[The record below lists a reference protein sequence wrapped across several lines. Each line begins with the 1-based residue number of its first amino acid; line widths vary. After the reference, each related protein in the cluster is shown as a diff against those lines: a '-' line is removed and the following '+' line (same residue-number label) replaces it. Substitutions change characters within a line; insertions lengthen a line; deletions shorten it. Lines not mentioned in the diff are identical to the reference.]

1 MFRLS
6 LLGLGSLL
14 SSRLLGSRF
23 LGSLLSSRLLG
34 SLLSSWLLGLLG
46 SWLLSSLRLLS
57 LGLLGL
63 RLLSLGLLSRQFE
76 GPSSLLASSSGRHQL
91 LGSEHLLESQTDTD
105 GGLSSV
111 DLVVGHDVLE
121 DGLAGG
127 TLLVCQL
134 LDGSCDHGG
143 VGRVGSS
150 YLGLGSLLGLGSSS
164 RHDEDVLA

>member
-1 MFRLS
+1 MFYLS
-6 LLGLGSLL
+6 LLGLGGLLGSRLLGSRLLGGLL
-14 SSRLLGSRF
+14 SSRLLG
-23 LGSLLSSRLLG
+23 
-34 SLLSSWLLGLLG
+34 
-46 SWLLSSLRLLS
+46 

-76 GPSSLLASSSGRHQL
+76 GASSLLASSSGKHQL

-134 LDGSCDHGG
+134 LDGSCDHGS
-143 VGRVGSS
+143 VRRVGSS

-164 RHDEDVLA
+164 SRHGGDVLVRRANCVSPC